1 MVNLRWTQLFYCTWS
16 QHRIMWRGLLKGS
29 CLGFS
34 VSSEQVRMQVKSAP
48 TMLLSRVCQPFFP
61 SQKRNASSKKNS
73 KLMLSCPLTKT
84 RPSRPVNTE
93 HMDPFSPKLA
103 CLWGTRSWQSAE
115 TWDFQRAS
123 PPRAA
128 LSGRTSSQL
137 AQNRNVQRLR
147 HASKNAFDIIW
158 QLKVPQ
164 EVLKTPF
171 VRAYQDWS
179 SNTFEV
185 SPASIGWSE
194 FIPAASSMS
203 VRHETSIVRR
213 KTPAKSYLH
222 MAHEW
227 PGTGMGPWSH
237 GKPSAMM
244 SHDEPWWAM
253 SHDERP
259 RDFRSSC
266 HDEVLPN
273 INALW

>member
-1 MVNLRWTQLFYCTWS
+1 
-16 QHRIMWRGLLKGS
+16 
-29 CLGFS
+29 
-34 VSSEQVRMQVKSAP
+34 MQVKSAP

-61 SQKRNASSKKNS
+61 SQKCNASSKKTPNS
-73 KLMLSCPLTKT
+73 CFHVRLQRLDHLD
-84 RPSRPVNTE
+84 RPVNTE

-147 HASKNAFDIIW
+147 HVSNNAFDIIW

-185 SPASIGWSE
+185 SLEHRLIRIHPCGIFHVCPFRLCGWS
-194 FIPAASSMS
+194 FLA
-203 VRHETSIVRR
+203 
-213 KTPAKSYLH
+213 
-222 MAHEW
+222 
-227 PGTGMGPWSH
+227 
-237 GKPSAMM
+237 
-244 SHDEPWWAM
+244 
-253 SHDERP
+253 P
-259 RDFRSSC
+259 RDKYRPKEDTREIISSYGSRMAWQW
-266 HDEVLPN
+266 DGSLKP
-273 INALW
+273 W